1 MEIREIS
8 VSQMAVL
15 VEMDGPIGLFYYKEG
30 SDLFTGIDNST
41 GDAFIE
47 QFRTLEECLR
57 WLNKIEEELP
67 MDIEEKQ
74 LVIFKHYGAD
84 HQLDRLAEESAELIQ
99 VIMKLKKYRISE
111 RNIEHNNN
119 FLEEMADVL
128 NVVEQLTLAFGV
140 KEEILEIQEM
150 KLDREIERING
161 RKSNGV

>member
-57 WLNKIEEELP
+57 WLNRIEEELP

-74 LVIFKHYGAD
+74 LIIFKHYGTD

-111 RNIEHNNN
+111 RNAEHHNN

-150 KLDREIERING
+150 KLDREIERINEG
-161 RKSNGV
+161 KRNGI